1 VSGYQLYE
9 LRRKHMNRSKVV
21 FLAVA
26 AAALTSTSGAFAQI
40 CVNVSGSCNSYFF
53 GTSPTNT
60 PDVTALNGFEYG
72 CGQSRTRHASGVLR
86 RVSGRVEIEF
96 TGTNQQFDFTQT
108 VAWSGE
114 VNVQNTGTYKVLYT
128 YLSSGTLTAHG
139 AAGPITLTDNPACAE
154 PAAAAVAAATGQDT
168 TQHQVPGR

>member
-1 VSGYQLYE
+1 MS
-9 LRRKHMNRSKVV
+9 RSKVV
-21 FLAVA
+21 FLAVV
-26 AAALTSTSGAFAQI
+26 AAALLLSASGAFAQV
-40 CVNVSGSCNSYFF
+40 CVNVGTSCNHYFF
-53 GTSPTNT
+53 GTSGTNA

-96 TGTNQQFDFTQT
+96 TGTNQLFDFTQA

-114 VNVQNTGTYKVLYT
+114 VDAQTNTGTYKVLYT

-139 AAGPITLTDNPACAE
+139 ATGSITLTGCTE
-154 PAAAAVAAATGQDT
+154 PALAAAGAGGEDT
-168 TQHQVPGR
+168 TQPRAPGR

>member
-1 VSGYQLYE
+1 MSGYHLHE
-9 LRRKHMNRSKVV
+9 LRRTHMNRSKVV

-40 CVNVSGSCNSYFF
+40 CVNVPGSCNSYFF

-60 PDVTALNGFEYG
+60 ADVTALNGFEYG

-86 RVSGRVEIEF
+86 RVSGRVEIAF
-96 TGTNQQFDFTQT
+96 TGTNQQFDFTQA

-114 VNVQNTGTYKVLYT
+114 VNAQNTGTYKVLYT

-139 AAGPITLTDNPACAE
+139 ATGSITLVDNPACAE
-154 PAAAAVAAATGQDT
+154 PAVAAAAAVTSQDT
-168 TQHQVPGR
+168 TQRQPTR